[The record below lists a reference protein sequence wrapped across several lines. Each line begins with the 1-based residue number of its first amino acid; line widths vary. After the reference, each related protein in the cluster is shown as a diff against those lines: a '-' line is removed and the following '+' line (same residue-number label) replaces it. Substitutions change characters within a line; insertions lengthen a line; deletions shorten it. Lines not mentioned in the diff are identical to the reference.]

1 MASTIRHVSVS
12 ESLAPGSGITGCR
25 LMNTFDGLALI
36 EVNGKMY
43 APTMSSKIGIAGQ
56 DVLGQVDFTG
66 MRVVVLFDPSKL
78 PNEIR
83 FDPPVSGTVK
93 VYGYKHITENTSQDA
108 RIPTPATTIET
119 FFADGRRFTYPLK
132 HKPVYADSVYVNG
145 QRIGFSVDGT
155 APLDD
160 TLAADISCDSQ
171 TIQFLHC
178 HKRGTE
184 ITVEYSY

>member
-1 MASTIRHVSVS
+1 
-12 ESLAPGSGITGCR
+12 
-25 LMNTFDGLALI
+25 MNTFDGLALI

-56 DVLGQVDFTG
+56 DVLGQVDLTG
-66 MRVVVLFDPSKL
+66 MRVVALFDPSKQ

-93 VYGYKHITENTSQDA
+93 VYGYKHISENSNQAARTLTS
-108 RIPTPATTIET
+108 TPTIET

-132 HKPVYADSVYVNG
+132 HKPVLACAVYVNG
-145 QRIGFSVDGT
+145 ERIGFSVDGT
-155 APLDD
+155 VALDD
-160 TLAADISCDSQ
+160 TFAADISCLSQ
-171 TIQFLHC
+171 AIQFLHC
-178 HKRGTE
+178 YKRGTE